1 MIHPTRIF
9 IVAILGSIG
18 LTAGCAGMSPTVN
31 PAQSASGSPF
41 PVGATTRSKTFKYTG
56 KSQPFT
62 VPTGVTQVTIDVDGA
77 AGGSVSYQQAGGNG
91 GRVNAVVPVKPSET
105 LYVYVGGTADG
116 VNGGYNGG
124 GNGEYLFS
132 YNGGSGGGGG
142 ASDVRESGK
151 TLSDRIVVAGG
162 GGGSGFHGY
171 YGYGGSGGPG
181 GTRIGARGANA
192 GYYGGGFGAFG
203 GAQNHGGKGGKRGT
217 GCQSGDDTT
226 CNLHGQV
233 GQTGAFGIGGD
244 GGGDSCPAS
253 CFPGGGGGG
262 GGGGWFGGGG
272 GGSGVSSTTVTGG
285 GGGGGGGSSYAES
298 TAKHIHMYRGWQ
310 DNTGNGAVTI
320 QWRE

>member
-1 MIHPTRIF
+1 MTHQKRIF
-9 IVAILGSIG
+9 MVAILGSIG
-18 LTAGCAGMSPTVN
+18 LTASCAGMSPTVD
-31 PAQSASGSPF
+31 PALGVSKSHF
-41 PVGATTRSKTFKYTG
+41 PVGATTRSRTFTYTG

-62 VPTGVTQVTIDVDGA
+62 VPTGVTQITIDADGA

-91 GRVNAVVPVKPSET
+91 GRVNAIVPVNSGET

-124 GNGEYLFS
+124 GNGEYIFS

-171 YGYGGSGGPG
+171 YGYGGTGGPG
-181 GTRIGARGANA
+181 GTRIGARGADA

-217 GCQSGDDTT
+217 GCQSGDETT

-233 GQTGAFGIGGD
+233 GQAGSFGIGGD

-262 GGGGWFGGGG
+262 GGSGWYGGGG
-272 GGSGVSSTTVTGG
+272 GGSGVSATTVT
-285 GGGGGGGSSYAES
+285 GGGGGGSSYAES

-310 DNTGNGAVTI
+310 DNTGNGVVTI
-320 QWRE
+320 QWRQ